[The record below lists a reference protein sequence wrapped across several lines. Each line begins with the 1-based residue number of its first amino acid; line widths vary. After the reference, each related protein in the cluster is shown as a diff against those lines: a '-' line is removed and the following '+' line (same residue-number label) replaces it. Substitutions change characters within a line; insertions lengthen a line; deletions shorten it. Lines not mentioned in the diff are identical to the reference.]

1 MPCTG
6 RWYKTAVTDTAS
18 NAIIGR
24 LDAIRVWPYPRRVLI
39 ALGAAYFFAFY
50 DIVNIGDALPQIAE
64 QFDISSQT
72 AASAISVGL
81 VGSVLG
87 SLAVAVIA
95 DRFGR
100 RPGLLIS
107 VVMFAVGSLIIALS
121 WSFTVLLVGRFI
133 TGMGIGAE
141 AAAAAAYLNG
151 ISPTRLRGRAGCHA
165 VVWGYVGIA
174 ITPFVALALVPNFT
188 DGWRVMFVLAAVGG
202 LAIMPLRNRLPES
215 PRWLVVKG
223 DHDDALVIVEEA
235 ERFAA
240 TQGPPPPM
248 EKLKPPVTLRSF
260 WVSASLFF
268 AIWLIYYIGNYGWL
282 TLAPTLLTSEGFSLK
297 SSLTFLCVTGIG
309 LVIGA
314 LGSVRYSDRFERKFT
329 ISVSLVVF
337 AAALIVIGL
346 APVAAVIMFFG
357 FIVSA
362 TIGFAVPMMYVN
374 TAEQFATNMRARG
387 ISIGIGVG
395 HLGGALAP
403 LVILPAAAVGFFW
416 GVGLMAVSGLVSAV
430 LILFGQRMTGRA
442 MN

>member
-1 MPCTG
+1 M
-6 RWYKTAVTDTAS
+6 TDTAS

>member
-1 MPCTG
+1 MAG
-6 RWYKTAVTDTAS
+6 TAAG
-18 NAIIGR
+18 AILER
-24 LDAIRVWPYPRRVLI
+24 LDAIRVWPYPRRVLV

-50 DIVNIGDALPQIAE
+50 DIVNIGDALPQIAQ
-64 QFDISSQT
+64 QFDISSET
-72 AASAISVGL
+72 AAHAISVGL
-81 VGSVLG
+81 LGSVVG
-87 SLAVAVIA
+87 SLAVAFIS

-107 VVMFAVGSLIIALS
+107 VAMFTVGSLVIAFS
-121 WSFTVLLVGRFI
+121 GSFTVLLVGRFI

-174 ITPFVALALVPNFT
+174 ITPLIALALVPSFT
-188 DGWRVMFVLAAVGG
+188 DGWRAMFVLAAVGG

-248 EKLKPPVTLRSF
+248 EELKPPVRLRSF
-260 WVSASLFF
+260 WVSSSLFF

-297 SSLTFLCVTGIG
+297 SSLTFLCVTGVG

-329 ISVSLVVF
+329 IAGSLVVF

-362 TIGFAVPMMYVN
+362 TVGFAVPMMYVN

-395 HLGGALAP
+395 HLGGAVAP
-403 LVILPAAAVGFFW
+403 LLILPAAAVGFFW
-416 GVGLMAVSGLVSAV
+416 GLGLMALTGLIAAV

>member
-1 MPCTG
+1 MTG
-6 RWYKTAVTDTAS
+6 TAP
-18 NAIIGR
+18 NAILER
-24 LDAIRVWPYPRRVLI
+24 LDAIRVWPYPRRVLM

-50 DIVNIGDALPQIAE
+50 DIVNIGDALPRIAE
-64 QFDISSQT
+64 QFDISSET
-72 AASAISVGL
+72 AAYAISVGL
-81 VGSVLG
+81 LGSVVG
-87 SLAVAVIA
+87 SLAVAVIS

-107 VVMFAVGSLIIALS
+107 VAMFTVGSLIIAFS
-121 WSFTVLLVGRFI
+121 GSFTVLLVGRFI

-174 ITPFVALALVPNFT
+174 ITPLVALALVPNFT
-188 DGWRVMFVLAAVGG
+188 DGWRAMFVLAALGG
-202 LAIMPLRNRLPES
+202 LAIIPFRNRLPES

-223 DHDDALVIVEEA
+223 EHDEALELVEEA

-248 EKLKPPVTLRSF
+248 AELKPPLKLRSF

-268 AIWLIYYIGNYGWL
+268 AIWLIYYVGNYGWL
-282 TLAPTLLTSEGFSLK
+282 TLAPTLLTDEGFSLT

-309 LVIGA
+309 MVIGA
-314 LGSVRYSDRFERKFT
+314 LASVRYSERFERKFT
-329 ISVSLVVF
+329 IAASLTVF

-346 APVAAVIMFFG
+346 APVAGVIMFFG
-357 FIVSA
+357 LIVSA

-395 HLGGALAP
+395 HLGGAAAP
-403 LVILPAAAVGFFW
+403 FVILPAAAVGFFW
-416 GVGLMAVSGLVSAV
+416 GVGLMALTALVAAV
-430 LILFGQRMTGRA
+430 LVLFGQSMTGRS
-442 MN
+442 MD